1 MASLPNTI
9 TIEMQLRPC
18 EVYFDGEKFKAVFH
32 KWVTV
37 SKSTARPEIMTT
49 KGVVELYDGSVI
61 LAIPEHIIFTDGLA
75 KTILEST
82 NTLHIADDTPENKI
96 F

>member
-32 KWVTV
+32 KWVAV

-75 KTILEST
+75 KTILEDTDAMS
-82 NTLHIADDTPENKI
+82 IADDTPENKI

>member
-75 KTILEST
+75 KTILE
-82 NTLHIADDTPENKI
+82 NTDTMHIADDTPENKI

>member
-18 EVYFDGEKFKAVFH
+18 EVYYDGERFKAVFH
-32 KWVTV
+32 KWVAV
-37 SKSTARPEIMTT
+37 SKSIARPEIMTT
-49 KGVVELYDGSVI
+49 KGVVELIDGSVI
-61 LAIPEHIIFTDGLA
+61 LAIPDNICFTDGLA
-75 KTILEST
+75 KTILEDT
-82 NTLHIADDTPENKI
+82 DTIYIADDTPENKL